1 MFHRDFTY
9 LDEAPE
15 NWLPS
20 IDKDDGKVSFQGEVN
35 NQHLAI
41 SNRRE

>member
-1 MFHRDFTY
+1 MFHRDFIY

-20 IDKDDGKVSFQGEVN
+20 IDKDYGKVSFHGGVN

-41 SNRRE
+41 SNRPE